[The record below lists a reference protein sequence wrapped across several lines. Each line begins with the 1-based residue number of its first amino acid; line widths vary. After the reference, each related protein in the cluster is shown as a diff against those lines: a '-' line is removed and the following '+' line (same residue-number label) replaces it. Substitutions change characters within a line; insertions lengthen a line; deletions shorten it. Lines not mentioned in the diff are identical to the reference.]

1 MTERL
6 TTRDSRSSNETELG
20 VSTQEKEILA
30 RVSAGQTE
38 AFAEIVR
45 LYQDR
50 IFNTC
55 WRISGNLEDAR
66 DLTQEAFLKAF
77 ERLATFKAESAFYT
91 WMFRIAVNLSISHK
105 RSGARR
111 PTVSLDGLTEGTQA
125 DTLAQRAGASEPDAS
140 GPASTVET
148 QRLVVAALQALDDDY
163 RAVVVLRD
171 MEGLGYHEI
180 GEILEI
186 PYGTVKSRLHR
197 ARQAIREAI
206 APARRRGDLG

>member
-6 TTRDSRSSNETELG
+6 TTESSRSAQGPLTEQ
-20 VSTQEKEILA
+20 SPQEQELLA
-30 RVSAGQTE
+30 RVRTGQTD
-38 AFAEIVR
+38 AFAKIVQR
-45 LYQDR
+45 YQDR

-66 DLTQEAFLKAF
+66 DLTQETFLKAF
-77 ERLATFKAESAFYT
+77 ERLDTFKAQSAFYT
-91 WMFRIAVNLSISHK
+91 WLFRIAVNLAISFK

-111 PTVSLDGLTEGTQA
+111 RTVSLDNLTEGTQA
-125 DTLAQRAGASEPDAS
+125 RNLSQRTGAVASEAS
-140 GPASTVET
+140 STASSLET
-148 QRLVVAALQALDDDY
+148 QRLVVAALQSLDDEF

-171 MEGLGYHEI
+171 IEGLGYHEI

-197 ARQAIREAI
+197 ARQAIRVAI
-206 APARRRGDLG
+206 EPARRQADQG